1 MRVLPGIVIV
11 RSETMVDKNIDIPES
26 QDEELKSL
34 AQALEQQEEAAEASL
49 EYSRKL
55 KLMVV
60 DDEPDN
66 LDLLYRTFH
75 RDFQVFKADGV
86 RSALEILETEGEMA
100 VIIFDERMKR
110 ISFSG
115 EFFTRTVAPF
125 PDPIRIILVG
135 YKDDEDLVELVNSG
149 TVFKYITKPWNPEN
163 VRAVV
168 QQAADTYRVVKRR
181 TNELRY
187 ELGYKFT
194 QKSREEIAQML
205 GLSDFRQTRVYQE
218 TAQEAKLETVPF
230 MLTLGASVEQIAEG
244 IGLDVQLVRQT
255 AVSHLLASEMSVE
268 QVAEAL
274 GLEVEIVRQ
283 IEASNAQ
290 SDEPIEEV

>member
-1 MRVLPGIVIV
+1 
-11 RSETMVDKNIDIPES
+11 MVDKNIDIPES

-100 VIIFDERMKR
+100 VIIFDNR
-110 ISFSG
+110 ISFSA

-125 PDPIRIILVG
+125 PDTIRILLSG
-135 YKDDEDLVELVNSG
+135 YTDVEYLVELINSG
-149 TVFKYITKPWNPEN
+149 KVFKYITKPWNPEK
-163 VRAVV
+163 VKAAV
-168 QQAADTYRVVKRR
+168 QQAADTYRVVKRK
-181 TNELRY
+181 TNAL
-187 ELGYKFT
+187 LFLYKFT
-194 QKSREEIAQML
+194 QKSRWEIAQML
-205 GLSDFRQTRVYQE
+205 GLTDFRQTRVYQE
-218 TAQEAKLETVPF
+218 TAKEVKLESVPRF
-230 MLTLGASVEQIAEG
+230 LALGLSLEQIAQ
-244 IGLDVQLVRQT
+244 GLDLDIEQVKQA
-255 AVSHLLASEMSVE
+255 AVFYLLASNMSVE
-268 QVAEAL
+268 QLAEAL
-274 GLEVEIVRQ
+274 GLEGEIVRQ

-290 SDEPIEEV
+290 SDEPLEEV

>member
-1 MRVLPGIVIV
+1 MR
-11 RSETMVDKNIDIPES
+11 
-26 QDEELKSL
+26 
-34 AQALEQQEEAAEASL
+34 LEAEASL

-60 DDEPDN
+60 DDELDR
-66 LDLLYRTFH
+66 LDLLYRTFR
-75 RDFQVFKADGV
+75 RDFQVFKADGAL
-86 RSALEILETEGEMA
+86 SALKILDTAGEMA
-100 VIIFDERMKR
+100 VIISDQRLPVMT
-110 ISFSG
+110 G
-115 EFFTRTVAPF
+115 AEFFSKTVARF
-125 PDPIRIILVG
+125 PDTIRILLVG
-135 YKDDEDLVELVNSG
+135 YTDVEDLVELINSG
-149 TVFKYITKPWNPEN
+149 KVFKYITKPWNPEN
-163 VRAVV
+163 VREVV
-168 QQAADTYRVVKRR
+168 QQAADTYRVVKRK
-181 TNELRY
+181 TNALR
-187 ELGYKFT
+187 YKFT

-244 IGLDVQLVRQT
+244 IGLDVELVRQA
-255 AVSHLLASEMSVE
+255 AVSHLLASAMNVE

-274 GLEVEIVRQ
+274 GLEVEVLRQ